1 MGAKSSQ
8 RYKSELIPLA
18 EMSFQGESR
27 MRKAETKIAKFLN
40 GAALVAA
47 LFAFSGEAMA
57 QSARELGNRLS
68 RLENEI
74 ETLSRAIYRGESP
87 PPSVGTG
94 SNAAERADLEIRLQQ
109 LEMQMQQLTGRVEEQ
124 SHQTRQLQEAFERM
138 QSDIELRLGDLEGGG
153 ASGDTGGSNAT
164 GSAQRRN
171 GDIILNNPASSDV
184 AGQNAPQ
191 IDTTRNLAAGSDNAA
206 AAYENAFSLL
216 KNGNYDAAER
226 EFDDFLRQHKDHALA
241 GNAKYW
247 LGETYY
253 VRGDFLRA
261 ARIFAEGYQQYP
273 DSPKTPDNLLKLGLS
288 LSNVGNSKDACI
300 ALNQLKK
307 DFPSGSG
314 PVLRRAEQEIER
326 LGC

>member
-1 MGAKSSQ
+1 
-8 RYKSELIPLA
+8 
-18 EMSFQGESR
+18 
-27 MRKAETKIAKFLN
+27 MRKADKTIAKFLN

-47 LFAFSGEAMA
+47 LFIFSGEAMA

-68 RLENEI
+68 RLENEM

-87 PPSVGTG
+87 PPSAGIGT
-94 SNAAERADLEIRLQQ
+94 NATGNADIEVRLQQ
-109 LEMQMQQLTGRVEEQ
+109 LEMQIQQLTGKIEEQ
-124 SHQTRQLQEAFERM
+124 SYQTRQLQESMERM
-138 QSDIELRLGDLEGGG
+138 QSDMELRLGDLERGG
-153 ASGDTGGSNAT
+153 AVSGGSGGRKNGNARSGVADENIAT
-164 GSAQRRN
+164 SGQRRN
-171 GDIILNNPASSDV
+171 GDIIMNNPASSNTDV
-184 AGQNAPQ
+184 QSARQMS
-191 IDTTRNLAAGSDNAA
+191 TTRNLAGADNAA

-226 EFDDFLRQHKDHALA
+226 EFENFLRQYKDHALA

-253 VRGDFLRA
+253 VRGDFQRA

-273 DSPKTPDNLLKLGLS
+273 DSAKTPDNLLKLGLS
-288 LSNVGNSKDACI
+288 LSSVGSNKDACI